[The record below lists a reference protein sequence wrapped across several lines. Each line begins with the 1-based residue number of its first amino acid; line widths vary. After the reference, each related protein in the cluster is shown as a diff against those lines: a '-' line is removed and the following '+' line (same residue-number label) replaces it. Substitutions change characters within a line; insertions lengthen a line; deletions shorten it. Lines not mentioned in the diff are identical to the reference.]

1 VNTEAHANGREPVL
15 ELRALS
21 KSFGGLRAVRDVTLK
36 IMPGDR
42 KAIIGP
48 NGAGKTTLFNLIT
61 GIFPATSGQV
71 VLFGQDVT
79 RWPSHRRTALG
90 MARTFQITSLFP
102 KLTVLDNVLLA
113 IQGLRRSK
121 FVMWRFLSSY
131 RDFYDRAHGLLERA
145 RFLDRKDTEVRYLSH
160 GEQRQLEIILG
171 LASDPK
177 ILLLDE
183 PAAGLSSGESSE
195 MIRFLAHLDRNLA
208 ILLIEHDMDVV
219 FDVAEHIS
227 VLHFGE
233 ILEAGAALLGR
244 NGVGKTTLVNS
255 IVGFNRPRRG
265 KVLFKGTDITEVSSF
280 ETVRSG
286 MGLVPQG
293 RRVFPTL
300 SVEENLMV
308 AERSVDRRGWN
319 MERVYA
325 LFPRL
330 RERRSQRARTLSGG
344 EQQMLAI
351 GRGLMTNP
359 DCLIMDEPSEGLAP
373 IIIQGLWQAIA
384 RLKEEGHSILLVE
397 QNASLALQ
405 LVDYVHVMSKGQVV
419 YSARP
424 EELRANDEIK
434 SRYLGI

>member
-1 VNTEAHANGREPVL
+1 MNTDAHTNGGEPVL

-21 KSFGGLRAVRDVTLK
+21 KSFGGLRAVRGVTLK

-71 VLFGQDVT
+71 MLFGQDVT
-79 RWPSHRRTALG
+79 KWPSHRRTALG

-131 RDFYDRAHGLLERA
+131 RDFYDRAYGLLERA

-195 MIRFLAHLDRNLA
+195 MIRFLAQLDRTLA

-233 ILEAGAALLGR
+233 VLEAGAAEQ
-244 NGVGKTTLVNS
+244 
-255 IVGFNRPRRG
+255 I
-265 KVLFKGTDITEVSSF
+265 
-280 ETVRSG
+280 
-286 MGLVPQG
+286 
-293 RRVFPTL
+293 
-300 SVEENLMV
+300 
-308 AERSVDRRGWN
+308 
-319 MERVYA
+319 
-325 LFPRL
+325 
-330 RERRSQRARTLSGG
+330 RRS
-344 EQQMLAI
+344 EKVQQI
-351 GRGLMTNP
+351 
-359 DCLIMDEPSEGLAP
+359 
-373 IIIQGLWQAIA
+373 
-384 RLKEEGHSILLVE
+384 
-397 QNASLALQ
+397 
-405 LVDYVHVMSKGQVV
+405 
-419 YSARP
+419 
-424 EELRANDEIK
+424 
-434 SRYLGI
+434 YLGTA

>member
-1 VNTEAHANGREPVL
+1 VNTQAHASGREPVL

-79 RWPSHRRTALG
+79 KWPSHRRTALG

-233 ILEAGAALLGR
+233 ILEAGAAEQ
-244 NGVGKTTLVNS
+244 
-255 IVGFNRPRRG
+255 I
-265 KVLFKGTDITEVSSF
+265 
-280 ETVRSG
+280 
-286 MGLVPQG
+286 
-293 RRVFPTL
+293 
-300 SVEENLMV
+300 
-308 AERSVDRRGWN
+308 
-319 MERVYA
+319 
-325 LFPRL
+325 
-330 RERRSQRARTLSGG
+330 RRS
-344 EQQMLAI
+344 EKVQQ
-351 GRGLMTNP
+351 
-359 DCLIMDEPSEGLAP
+359 
-373 IIIQGLWQAIA
+373 
-384 RLKEEGHSILLVE
+384 V
-397 QNASLALQ
+397 
-405 LVDYVHVMSKGQVV
+405 
-419 YSARP
+419 
-424 EELRANDEIK
+424 
-434 SRYLGI
+434 YLGTA

>member
-1 VNTEAHANGREPVL
+1 MNTEAHANGREPVL

-61 GIFPATSGQV
+61 GIFPASSGQV

-145 RFLDRKDTEVRYLSH
+145 RFLDRKDIEVRYLSH

-233 ILEAGAALLGR
+233 ILEAGAAEQ
-244 NGVGKTTLVNS
+244 
-255 IVGFNRPRRG
+255 I
-265 KVLFKGTDITEVSSF
+265 
-280 ETVRSG
+280 
-286 MGLVPQG
+286 
-293 RRVFPTL
+293 
-300 SVEENLMV
+300 
-308 AERSVDRRGWN
+308 
-319 MERVYA
+319 
-325 LFPRL
+325 
-330 RERRSQRARTLSGG
+330 RRS
-344 EQQMLAI
+344 EKVQQ
-351 GRGLMTNP
+351 
-359 DCLIMDEPSEGLAP
+359 
-373 IIIQGLWQAIA
+373 
-384 RLKEEGHSILLVE
+384 V
-397 QNASLALQ
+397 
-405 LVDYVHVMSKGQVV
+405 
-419 YSARP
+419 
-424 EELRANDEIK
+424 
-434 SRYLGI
+434 YLGTA

>member
-1 VNTEAHANGREPVL
+1 VNSEAHANGCEPVL

-113 IQGLRRSK
+113 IQGLRPSK

-233 ILEAGAALLGR
+233 VLEAGAAEQ
-244 NGVGKTTLVNS
+244 
-255 IVGFNRPRRG
+255 I
-265 KVLFKGTDITEVSSF
+265 
-280 ETVRSG
+280 
-286 MGLVPQG
+286 
-293 RRVFPTL
+293 
-300 SVEENLMV
+300 
-308 AERSVDRRGWN
+308 
-319 MERVYA
+319 
-325 LFPRL
+325 
-330 RERRSQRARTLSGG
+330 RRS
-344 EQQMLAI
+344 EKVQQ
-351 GRGLMTNP
+351 
-359 DCLIMDEPSEGLAP
+359 
-373 IIIQGLWQAIA
+373 
-384 RLKEEGHSILLVE
+384 V
-397 QNASLALQ
+397 
-405 LVDYVHVMSKGQVV
+405 
-419 YSARP
+419 
-424 EELRANDEIK
+424 
-434 SRYLGI
+434 YLGTA